1 MARMMSEDSMCEM
14 GVRRVVMA
22 RRSKA
27 PSGTDRQTEMN
38 VNVASNQRHVNSASS
53 RDSFDTSPTCCT
65 VALV

>member
-1 MARMMSEDSMCEM
+1 MCEM
-14 GVRRVVMA
+14 GVRRAAMA

-27 PSGTDRQTEMN
+27 PSDIDRQTEMN

-53 RDSFDTSPTCCT
+53 RDSFDTSPTGST